1 MAARFRLDPMSIFSV
16 RNLFVAALAAA
27 LLPACNTMKKAVS
40 WVPVPKIPLPSFSSI
55 KRVIPGMDRND
66 HVDSSDPEV
75 PFSPDAALA
84 PGHTLRIKVY
94 SGSRGASEEF
104 EGLVAINGAGVAD
117 FDEYGRAK
125 LGGLSVR
132 DARKA
137 VQTLF
142 SSGGFTSGT
151 LNVHVISIENT
162 KLVFIEGDVVQPRA
176 LPWQKRM
183 GITDCVRAAG
193 GRPTKSQAHAVYV
206 TQYGQRRFYRSEAVA
221 DEEAE
226 LEPGDIIFLRS
237 DL

>member
-1 MAARFRLDPMSIFSV
+1 MSIPLV
-16 RNLFVAALAAA
+16 RNLIIAALTA
-27 LLPACNTMKKAVS
+27 LSLPACNTMKKAVS

-55 KRVIPGMDRND
+55 KRVIPGMDRHD
-66 HVDSSDPEV
+66 RVDSSDPSI

-94 SGSRGASEEF
+94 SGSRGANEEF
-104 EGLVAINGAGVAD
+104 EGLIVINGAGVAD

-137 VQTLF
+137 IQTLF

-183 GITDCVRAAG
+183 GVADCVRAAG
-193 GRPTKSQAHAVYV
+193 GRPVKSQARAVYV
-206 TQYGQRRFYRSEAVA
+206 TQFGQRRFYRSEAVA
-221 DEEAE
+221 DEEAD
-226 LEPGDIIFLRS
+226 LEPGDIIFLRP